1 MYLKEAFI
9 PSSME
14 QARDIC
20 ISPSKNN
27 PGKFEK
33 ETAFTLQFLLGERLV
48 YNDSTVLDFGCGVG
62 RLSKAIISRLGCK
75 VHGFDISDR
84 MLEFAKEHVMS
95 RNFTPVLYTKK
106 MEYAERFDLAMSF
119 FVLQHSEHPVEDVS
133 LIHGLLKQDGK
144 FVLMNE
150 KERFVPS
157 SVDDKGFVQWKD
169 DGIDIEHE
177 VSKKFRLISRHSYMA
192 RTDKMLT
199 VWEKIQ

>member
-1 MYLKEAFI
+1 MYLKEAFL

-20 ISPSKNN
+20 ISPNKNN

-95 RNFTPVLYTKK
+95 RNFTPVLYTKS
-106 MEYAERFDLAMSF
+106 MGYNVRFDVSISF
-119 FVLQHSEHPVEDVS
+119 FVLQHSQHPVEDIS
-133 LIHGLLKQDGK
+133 TIHGLLKEGGK

-150 KERFVPS
+150 KSRFVPVS
-157 SVDDKGFVQWKD
+157 MDSKGFVQWND
-169 DGIDIEHE
+169 DGIDIEDE
-177 VSKKFRLISRHSYMA
+177 VSKKFRLISRHQYMS

-199 VWEKIQ
+199 IWEKI